1 MNLLLATGFKACA
14 TNNSKVRR
22 RHNATLSATS
32 TSFTQVVLLI
42 IAATTI
48 AHNGVVCSAFGQ
60 HALLRTST
68 NPVVDRIVML
78 QQPVDSKK
86 RRPER
91 RGAAIFFSMP
101 WHASFEPPQFDARTI
116 QANDGTT
123 HYNVLYSPPPE
134 EEEEEGS
141 QYPIITLFT
150 RDNLEEDII
159 QILQSCFDKKLLHS
173 LYIVD
178 VALESNQKWYGKYK
192 YELPILHM
200 GNFYWMKRRG
210 LTNKIAEGSLSIAM
224 LGRNLFPPGRDEPNA
239 AEMERQLSAPSPTSA
254 TRLGGEVASDDKE
267 NRPRRS
273 RSGSFQKQMV
283 KAIADKAKGT
293 CDLPEE

>member
-1 MNLLLATGFKACA
+1 MLL
-14 TNNSKVRR
+14 
-22 RHNATLSATS
+22 
-32 TSFTQVVLLI
+32 
-42 IAATTI
+42 
-48 AHNGVVCSAFGQ
+48 
-60 HALLRTST
+60 
-68 NPVVDRIVML
+68 
-78 QQPVDSKK
+78 QPVHWQK
-86 RRPER
+86 RMLER
-91 RGAAIFFSMP
+91 RGAAICFSMP

-123 HYNVLYSPPPE
+123 HYNVLYSPPE
-134 EEEEEGS
+134 EEEEEGR

-150 RDNLEEDII
+150 HDNLEEDII
-159 QILQSCFDKKLLHS
+159 KILQSCFDKKLLHS

-200 GNFYWMKRRG
+200 GNFYWMKRRD

-224 LGRNLFPPGRDEPNA
+224 HTNLFPPERDEPNA

-254 TRLGGEVASDDKE
+254 IRSEGEVASDDKE

-273 RSGSFQKQMV
+273 ISGSFQKQMV
-283 KAIADKAKGT
+283 KAIADKPKGT
-293 CDLPEE
+293 CGLPEE

>member
-1 MNLLLATGFKACA
+1 MNLHLATGFKACA
-14 TNNSKVRR
+14 TNSSKVHR
-22 RHNATLSATS
+22 RHNATSSA
-32 TSFTQVVLLI
+32 TSFTQVLLI

-48 AHNGVVCSAFGQ
+48 AHNAVVCSAFGQ
-60 HALLRTST
+60 HAFRTST
-68 NPVVDRIVML
+68 PVVDHIVML

-91 RGAAIFFSMP
+91 RGAAISFSMP
-101 WHASFEPPQFDARTI
+101 WHTSFDPPQFDARTI

-123 HYNVLYSPPPE
+123 HYHVLYSPPE

-150 RDNLEEDII
+150 HDNLEEDII
-159 QILQSCFDKKLLHS
+159 KILRSCFDKKLLHS

-210 LTNKIAEGSLSIAM
+210 
-224 LGRNLFPPGRDEPNA
+224 
-239 AEMERQLSAPSPTSA
+239 
-254 TRLGGEVASDDKE
+254 
-267 NRPRRS
+267 
-273 RSGSFQKQMV
+273 
-283 KAIADKAKGT
+283 
-293 CDLPEE
+293 